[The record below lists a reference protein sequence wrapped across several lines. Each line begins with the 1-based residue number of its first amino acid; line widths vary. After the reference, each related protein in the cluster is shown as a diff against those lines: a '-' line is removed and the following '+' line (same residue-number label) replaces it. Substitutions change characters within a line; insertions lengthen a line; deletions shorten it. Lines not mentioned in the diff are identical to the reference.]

1 MYAITDNS
9 YRCITSESDLLP
21 GEQAVSEVPEW
32 LLDVLAG
39 NEVRHQ
45 RDALL
50 RACDWTQMPD
60 VPLDAEARAAWSTY
74 RQALRDLTEQ
84 PGFPH
89 AVEWPAQP
97 TGGSESVFGPAD

>member
-9 YRCITSESDLLP
+9 YRCIASEADLLP

-50 RACDWTQMPD
+50 FAYDWTQMPD
-60 VPLDAEARAAWSTY
+60 VTLDAEARAAWATY

-97 TGGSESVFGPAD
+97 TGGSEA

>member
-9 YRCITSESDLLP
+9 FRCIASESDLLP

-39 NEVRHQ
+39 NEVRRQ

-60 VPLDAEARAAWSTY
+60 VPLDAEARAAWATY
-74 RQALRDLTEQ
+74 RQALRDLPEQ

-89 AVEWPAQP
+89 AVEWPAPP
-97 TGGSESVFGPAD
+97 TGDSEA